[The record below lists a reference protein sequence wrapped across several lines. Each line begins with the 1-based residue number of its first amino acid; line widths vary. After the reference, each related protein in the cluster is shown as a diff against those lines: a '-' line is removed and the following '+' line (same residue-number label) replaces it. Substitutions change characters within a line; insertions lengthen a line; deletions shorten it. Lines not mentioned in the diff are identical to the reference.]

1 MQDMIELIKD
11 LGLTRPELAEKMDR
25 YYKMSRDLYQKHA
38 PIVKDLYYKENPE
51 EIELDDWSIEAYV
64 YLNEAQTSFE
74 RFKQSM
80 TWESEDRN
88 SIVWDYIMDN
98 LKELYEME
106 SSKYLYRAYERTLT
120 DSINTMGY
128 MYYDKD

>member
-11 LGLTRPELAEKMDR
+11 LGLTRPELCEKMDR
-25 YYKMSRDLYQKHA
+25 YYKLSRDAYQKHA
-38 PIVKDLYYKENPE
+38 PIVKDLYYKENPD
-51 EIELDDWSIEAYV
+51 EIELNDWSIEAYV
-64 YLNEAQTSFE
+64 YLRSANSSYDT
-74 RFKQSM
+74 FKQSM

-106 SSKYLYRAYERTLT
+106 SSKYLYRAYERALT